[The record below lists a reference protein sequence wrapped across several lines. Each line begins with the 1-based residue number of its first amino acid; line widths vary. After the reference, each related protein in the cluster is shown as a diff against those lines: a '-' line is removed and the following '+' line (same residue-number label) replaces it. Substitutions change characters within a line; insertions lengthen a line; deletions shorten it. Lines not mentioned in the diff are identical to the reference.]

1 MQCCL
6 VAVQFQARQE
16 ILEEELDKTRRKEG
30 TLSVEVSK
38 EGRGVKQYSATLS
51 LLK

>member
-16 ILEEELDKTRRKEG
+16 VLEEELDKTRRKEG
-30 TLSVEVSK
+30 TLSVEVRRV
-38 EGRGVKQYSATLS
+38 EGSGSTVQCSFY
-51 LLK
+51 